1 MLALYPAPPPSMLP
15 RSTVRD
21 LRWTEAN
28 HESPAQQA
36 ARWMAA
42 RLDDDGL
49 YDGTGPASASPSS
62 MLDLRLG
69 PVVFHIVLAGT
80 MRRAGRG
87 RAVLPTTTAIF
98 PALAV
103 GDKSRP
109 FLWPFTYNG
118 PPMAAHAGLSSLF
131 YAGPLEALAQFLAAA
146 PTPARSPQEAR
157 AGTPVLPW
165 ITPDLTEGPDGA
177 QAMIASGGMG
187 ALLRAA
193 WLEAEGAEGAHAGTI
208 RISPWT
214 WNTRGAWSWDRL
226 ERPEIS
232 THAPWQARDDSPI
245 ARVYARFEANIAHLL
260 AHPAIVPEPA
270 LWMRPAQALLW
281 NGRVPWEAPSAHA
294 RLAQARIRALL
305 ADSPGHAV

>member
-21 LRWTEAN
+21 LRWMEIN
-28 HESPAQQA
+28 HDSAAQAA

-42 RLDDDGL
+42 RLDADGL
-49 YDGTGPASASPSS
+49 YDGTGPASPSPNA
-62 MLDLRLG
+62 MLALCLG
-69 PVVFHIVLAGT
+69 PVVFHLVLAGAT
-80 MRRAGRG
+80 LRAGRG
-87 RAVLPTTTAIF
+87 RVVLPTTTAIF

-109 FLWPFTYNG
+109 FLWPFAYNG

-131 YAGPLEALAQFLAAA
+131 HAGPLEALAQFLAAA

-157 AGTPVLPW
+157 AGAPVLPW
-165 ITPDLTEGPDGA
+165 ITPDLTEGPNGA

-193 WLEAEGAEGAHAGTI
+193 WLEAGGAEGAHAGTV

-232 THAPWQARDDSPI
+232 INTPWRARDQGPGAQI
-245 ARVYARFEANIAHLL
+245 QTRFEAHLAYLL
-260 AHPAIVPEPA
+260 AHPEIVPEPA

-281 NGRVPWEAPSAHA
+281 NERVPWEAPSAHA

-305 ADSPGHAV
+305 AGSQG